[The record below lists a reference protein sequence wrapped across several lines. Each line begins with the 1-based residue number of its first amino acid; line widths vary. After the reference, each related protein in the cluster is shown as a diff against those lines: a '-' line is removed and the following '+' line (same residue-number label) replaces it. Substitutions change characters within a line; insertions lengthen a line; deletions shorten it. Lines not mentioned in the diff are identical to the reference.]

1 MPKGGSTRAKADV
14 KNIDKEVASLQSSRF
29 LNKEDPLL
37 PTAGGKY
44 IRKKMDSLSL
54 KGENLTRKVQGK
66 ETRAEL
72 LARREKAQSA
82 SDQSDELKRK
92 VTTKRFMNR
101 GWVMAGR
108 GVKNT
113 KMG

>member
-54 KGENLTRKVQGK
+54 KGENLARKVQGK

-92 VTTKRFMNR
+92 VTTKRFMN
-101 GWVMAGR
+101 GGCVMAGR

>member
-1 MPKGGSTRAKADV
+1 MDLQKRKLKV
-14 KNIDKEVASLQSSRF
+14 KNIDKFEVASLQSSRF

-54 KGENLTRKVQGK
+54 KGENLARKVQGK

-72 LARREKAQSA
+72 KARRKKAQSA
-82 SDQSDELKRK
+82 SETSDEKKRK
-92 VTTKRFMNR
+92 DKKGF
-101 GWVMAGR
+101 
-108 GVKNT
+108 
-113 KMG
+113 